1 MAERLSFSEIEP
13 GRSLIGPG
21 RTIGEAD
28 LTFFAMLTGDWNP
41 IHADA
46 EYAQATRIGQRILHG
61 TWGVAVAMGMVANIV
76 EFTDP
81 VIGMLDLRDWRFLRP
96 LLVGSTIHVEL
107 EFVSKRIASDGER
120 GILDRRIVLS
130 DHAGIVIQEGRSAM
144 MLGLVKGV

>member
-1 MAERLSFSEIEP
+1 MAARLSFSEIEL
-13 GRSLIGPG
+13 GRRLVGPG

-46 EYAQATRIGQRILHG
+46 DYARSTRIGQRILHG

-76 EFTDP
+76 EFTEP

-96 LLVGSTIHVEL
+96 LLVGSTVHVEL
-107 EFVSKRIASDGER
+107 EFVSKRVTSDGER
-120 GILDRRIVLS
+120 GILDRRIALS
-130 DHAGIVIQEGRSAM
+130 DDAGIVIQEGRSAM
-144 MLGLVKGV
+144 MLGFARGT